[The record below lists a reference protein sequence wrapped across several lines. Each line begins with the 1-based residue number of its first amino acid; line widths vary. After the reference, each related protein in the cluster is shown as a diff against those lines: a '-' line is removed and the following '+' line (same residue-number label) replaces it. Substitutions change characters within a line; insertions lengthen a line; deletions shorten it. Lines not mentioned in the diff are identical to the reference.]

1 MRCTKCGNIS
11 WDNMRICNA
20 CGQDLS
26 EQIDPLGHF
35 PQPKPGF
42 SWFDGIMGTKAT
54 TGKKMDS
61 PVDLSDIDVSDLLHK
76 EEAAHPVEGEV
87 TPDDIGLDLD
97 ELDEIVEDEDLQKIL
112 DKTSS

>member
-11 WDNMRICNA
+11 WDNMSICNA

-26 EQIDPLGHF
+26 EQIDRLGYF
-35 PQPKPGF
+35 PQPKSDF
-42 SWFDGIMGTKAT
+42 SWFDGIMETRAT

-61 PVDLSDIDVSDLLHK
+61 PVDLSDIDVSDLIHR
-76 EEAAHPVEGEV
+76 EEAAHPVEGAV
-87 TPDDIGLDLD
+87 TPEDIDLDLD
-97 ELDEIVEDEDLQKIL
+97 ELDEIMEDQELQKIL